1 MNTNL
6 IPFLA
11 AISGETLVHAV
22 IWIIIAGVIFWLVN
36 WLIDYCG
43 LPAPFNKVAKV
54 IVAVVAVLI
63 LINAL
68 LTIAGH
74 PLVVF

>member
-1 MNTNL
+1 MKA

-11 AISGETLVHAV
+11 AISGETVVHAV

-36 WLIDYCG
+36 WLIDYAG
-43 LPAPFNKVAKV
+43 VPAPFNKVARV
-54 IVAVVAVLI
+54 VLAIVAVLI

-68 LTIAGH
+68 LSIAGH
-74 PLVVF
+74 PIIAW